1 MRLTSCTL
9 KISLKETWN
18 LLDYLKILEGFSK
31 EMQALGIRSKAFY
44 VMSYGMIYS
53 INYFKN
59 RYIPTDH
66 RSKDQ

>member
-1 MRLTSCTL
+1 
-9 KISLKETWN
+9 
-18 LLDYLKILEGFSK
+18 
-31 EMQALGIRSKAFY
+31 MQALGIRSKAFY
-44 VMSYGMIYS
+44 VMSYGIIYS